1 MAPTTTFK
9 DYLWCLFLASPWIG
23 IQCLWATEFGV
34 LNTTMEVLGLPKN
47 WAKLSWIWGPVTGFF
62 TAPVVGAFSDVCTSK
77 YGRRRPYMIGGLVS
91 FAIASF
97 LFAFCQHFGSLALPV
112 GFISYIA
119 LDITINVI
127 QTPIRSFTSDMV
139 PEHLQNTAQLMA
151 VACQGT
157 GGIIG
162 TQLQANL
169 YKNNLETLPYLIIT
183 ALALNV
189 FFISLVS
196 YFGTEQVYVPKDDK
210 KLSIT
215 EPFTIV
221 FKNVSNI
228 DRKLASIFATQFFS
242 WAALFAFWP
251 HATSWVIENVYKGC
265 VGDISDKCP
274 ADLHQIGL
282 DGNKAAADASSFQNI
297 VQIVFGILFG
307 YLLLN
312 GILKSVKYIYAA
324 GLFLGCAILVGTN
337 IFFDKTYATIFITL
351 MGVQMS
357 VMNAFPFAIVGR
369 YNSSDGGLSTGVQFG
384 MMNMFICSAQFIVQ
398 FIVFAIPEYNT
409 SLLVAGCFAGTA
421 GVCALTIVEFPDEAI
436 QSDAEKA
443 DKK

>member
-1 MAPTTTFK
+1 
-9 DYLWCLFLASPWIG
+9 
-23 IQCLWATEFGV
+23 
-34 LNTTMEVLGLPKN
+34 
-47 WAKLSWIWGPVTGFF
+47 
-62 TAPVVGAFSDVCTSK
+62 
-77 YGRRRPYMIGGLVS
+77 
-91 FAIASF
+91 
-97 LFAFCQHFGSLALPV
+97 
-112 GFISYIA
+112 
-119 LDITINVI
+119 
-127 QTPIRSFTSDMV
+127 MV
-139 PEHLQNTAQLMA
+139 PAHLQNTAQLMA

-162 TQLQANL
+162 GQLQANL
-169 YKNNLETLPYLIIT
+169 YKNNLETLPYLTIT

-189 FFISLVS
+189 FFISMVS

-210 KLSIT
+210 KLSLA

-221 FKNVSNI
+221 FKNISNI

-242 WAALFAFWP
+242 WAALFSFWP

-265 VGDISDKCP
+265 VLPIGPDCP
-274 ADLHQIGL
+274 ADLHAIGIEA
-282 DGNKAAADASSFQNI
+282 NKAAGDASSLQNV

-307 YLLLN
+307 YLLFN

-337 IFFDKTYATIFITL
+337 IFFDKTYAFIFITL

-384 MMNMFICSAQFIVQ
+384 MMNMFICTAQFIVQ
-398 FIVFAIPEYNT
+398 FIVFAVPDFNT
-409 SLLVAGCFAGTA
+409 SLLIAGCFAGVS
-421 GVCALTIVEFPDEAI
+421 GICALTIVEFPAESV
-436 QSDAEKA
+436 QGDAEKA
-443 DKK
+443 DLK